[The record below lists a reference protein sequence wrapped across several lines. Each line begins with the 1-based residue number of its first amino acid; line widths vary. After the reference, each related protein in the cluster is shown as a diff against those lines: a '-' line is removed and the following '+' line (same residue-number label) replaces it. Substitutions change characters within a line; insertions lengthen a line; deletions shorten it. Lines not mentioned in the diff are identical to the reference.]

1 MSYEKNKGGRPR
13 SITPLQEI
21 IVFRMYEEGKALAE
35 IAYKNNISASTVYR
49 IVKRFKDEV
58 ME

>member
-1 MSYEKNKGGRPR
+1 
-13 SITPLQEI
+13 
-21 IVFRMYEEGKALAE
+21 MYEEGKALAE